1 MNIEK
6 TILLLV
12 VILFFAAGSVQ
23 AIARGQSRG
32 GHSHSGSS
40 HSGSSHSGSS
50 HSGSSHSGSSHSGSS
65 HSGSSHSHGSA
76 GAALSRSYGSGISR
90 YGYSPMPAYSNSYK
104 SSCARN
110 PELPECLKDREQ
122 VYPQHS
128 NAAPG

>member
-32 GHSHSGSS
+32 GH
-40 HSGSSHSGSS
+40 
-50 HSGSSHSGSSHSGSS
+50 SHSGSS

>member
-40 HSGSSHSGSS
+40 HSGSSHS
-50 HSGSSHSGSSHSGSS
+50 
-65 HSGSSHSHGSA
+65 HGSA

-90 YGYSPMPAYSNSYK
+90 YGYSPTPAYSNSYK

>member
-32 GHSHSGSS
+32 GH
-40 HSGSSHSGSS
+40 S